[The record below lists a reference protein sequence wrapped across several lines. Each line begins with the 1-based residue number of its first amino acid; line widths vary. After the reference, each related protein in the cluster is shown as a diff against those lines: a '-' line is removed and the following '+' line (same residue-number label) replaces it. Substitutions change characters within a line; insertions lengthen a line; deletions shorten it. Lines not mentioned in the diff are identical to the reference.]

1 MPGGWTYD
9 PSASSLLPGPCK
21 AVGEANGGGFHMT
34 PAQALAGTETPTWP
48 DGPWATRPVPAVTS
62 AEQVVRDQPAS
73 RGRDHQSPAQ
83 SCLGFETR
91 AGWKLQPPVP
101 PRGAHPLCP
110 PAQAWLSCKGC
121 WESCNPASCP
131 FSFCTYVYGAGGGE
145 LKKPRYPCK
154 SVTAVTNL
162 LVRQQ
167 GPEVG
172 VGGPGLRALGF

>member
-1 MPGGWTYD
+1 MQGCGGSQWRWIPHD
-9 PSASSLLPGPCK
+9 PSSGSCGDR
-21 AVGEANGGGFHMT
+21 NSH
-34 PAQALAGTETPTWP
+34 LAGWAMGNAAGAGCHICGAGGQGPTCQQGARP
-48 DGPWATRPVPAVTS
+48 PIPRPELPWIRNTSWVEAAAPCATK
-62 AEQVVRDQPAS
+62 
-73 RGRDHQSPAQ
+73 GSPPT
-83 SCLGFETR
+83 L
-91 AGWKLQPPVP
+91 P
-101 PRGAHPLCP
+101 P